1 MLTMNSEHKSASD
14 GLNNNYQLGQIN
26 TTDSL
31 GAINPA
37 ASIRDY
43 LVFSKLV
50 VSRRSTHEIFG
61 KRQFD
66 IIMSLL
72 ILIITSPLMLVTMVL
87 IWLST
92 AGRDPV
98 FYRQLR
104 VGYKGREFYV
114 LKFRSMRTDAER
126 SGPQMASVNDSRVTR
141 IGRFI
146 RSTRIDELPQL
157 LNVLRGDMS
166 LVGPRPERPEFV
178 SGFQRQISGYSLRH
192 QVKPGITG
200 WAQIRYPY
208 GESVE
213 DAENKLYFDLSYIRR
228 QSLWMDLVILFQTIP
243 VVLSG
248 HGAR

>member
-1 MLTMNSEHKSASD
+1 MNSEYKSASN
-14 GLNNNYQLGQIN
+14 GLNDDYELDQIN
-26 TTDSL
+26 TANSL
-31 GAINPA
+31 GVINPA

-72 ILIITSPLMLVTMVL
+72 ILIITSPLMLAITVL
-87 IWLST
+87 IWLSS

-114 LKFRSMRTDAER
+114 LKFRSMRVDAET

-146 RSTRIDELPQL
+146 RSTRIDELPQI
-157 LNVLRGDMS
+157 LNVLKGEMS

-178 SGFQRQISGYSLRH
+178 SGFQEQISGYSLRH

-213 DAENKLYFDLSYIRR
+213 DAANKLYFDLSYIRR